1 MSGRPY
7 LAQIDAL
14 RGIAALVVACFF
26 HIRLIYS
33 ESGGLTPLSSI
44 QPFHWLQFNGYLF
57 VDLFFVISGVVF
69 THTYLVDGRM
79 REGVTFA
86 RFFQARI
93 ARLYPLHLFTLFLVA
108 GMTLQE
114 PYNSLEAFLAH
125 LFFLNVF
132 APNPTQTFNGPAWSL
147 SVEMLCYLSFALAAL
162 WGRVGL
168 VALACVSGAL
178 LFALDPGS
186 SAWSS
191 AGLIARGLFGF
202 FVGYGVYL
210 FAIRK
215 PLSAKVLMLFL
226 PLAVAAFWL
235 DGLLKA
241 LAFSALV
248 WPIAIVLSLRLELF
262 GHRLFRWL
270 GERSYSIYLVH
281 WPLFL
286 LMASLLAVFEISP
299 GWWGQIVAIIVVL
312 LVSNTTYR
320 AIEVPAKELLR
331 SYFGIE
337 QRARQN
343 VG

>member
-26 HIRLIYS
+26 HIRIVYS
-33 ESGGLTPLSSI
+33 QSGGLTPLSSI
-44 QPFHWLQFNGYLF
+44 QPFYWLQFNGYLF

-86 RFFQARI
+86 TFFQARI

-108 GMTLQE
+108 SMTLRE
-114 PYNSLEAFLAH
+114 PYNSLEAFVAH

-132 APNPTQTFNGPAWSL
+132 APNPTVTFNGPAWSL

-162 WGRVGL
+162 WGRVTI

-178 LFALDPGS
+178 LFALDPSS
-186 SAWSS
+186 SATSS

-210 FAIRK
+210 FAISRRLPTK
-215 PLSAKVLMLFL
+215 ILILLL
-226 PLAVAAFWL
+226 PLAAVPFWL

-248 WPIAIVLSLRLELF
+248 WPIAIVLSLRLEFF
-262 GHRLFRWL
+262 GHRIFRWL

-281 WPLFL
+281 VPIFL
-286 LMASLLAVFEISP
+286 LIGSLLAYFEISP
-299 GWWGQIVAIIVVL
+299 GWWVQAVAIIAVL
-312 LVSNTTYR
+312 LFANTTYK
-320 AIEVPAKELLR
+320 AIELPAKGLLR
-331 SYFGIE
+331 SYFGLE
-337 QRARQN
+337 QRTNNRA
-343 VG
+343 G